1 MKYQWIFF
9 DLDGTLTD
17 PAVGIT
23 GGVMYALEQFGIH
36 ESSRE
41 KLYPFIGPVLTES
54 FRKYYG
60 FTKEQSLLAA
70 GYYREY
76 YGKAGKFENVVY
88 DGIADMLRELRAA
101 GKELFVATLKGEAF
115 AKEILEH
122 FGLAGYFTEI
132 AGQVMDGLETPKS
145 QIIME
150 ILKKRG
156 IDHQGRAVMVG
167 DREQDII
174 AAREAGI
181 LEIGVLYGY
190 GERAE
195 LESVH
200 AKRMAADVRELW
212 EELLH

>member
-60 FTKEQSLLAA
+60 FTQEQALLAA

>member
-54 FRKYYG
+54 FQKYYG
-60 FTKEQSLLAA
+60 FTKEQALLAA
-70 GYYREY
+70 AYYREY

-200 AKRMAADVRELW
+200 AKRMAADVRALW

>member
-60 FTKEQSLLAA
+60 FTQEQALLAA

-76 YGKAGKFENVVY
+76 YGKAGTFENVVY

>member
-36 ESSRE
+36 EPHRE

-60 FTKEQSLLAA
+60 FTQEQALLAA

>member
-1 MKYQWIFF
+1 
-9 DLDGTLTD
+9 
-17 PAVGIT
+17 
-23 GGVMYALEQFGIH
+23 
-36 ESSRE
+36 
-41 KLYPFIGPVLTES
+41 
-54 FRKYYG
+54 
-60 FTKEQSLLAA
+60 
-70 GYYREY
+70 
-76 YGKAGKFENVVY
+76 
-88 DGIADMLRELRAA
+88 MLRELRAA

>member
-1 MKYQWIFF
+1 
-9 DLDGTLTD
+9 
-17 PAVGIT
+17 
-23 GGVMYALEQFGIH
+23 
-36 ESSRE
+36 
-41 KLYPFIGPVLTES
+41 
-54 FRKYYG
+54 
-60 FTKEQSLLAA
+60 
-70 GYYREY
+70 
-76 YGKAGKFENVVY
+76 
-88 DGIADMLRELRAA
+88 
-101 GKELFVATLKGEAF
+101 
-115 AKEILEH
+115 
-122 FGLAGYFTEI
+122 
-132 AGQVMDGLETPKS
+132 
-145 QIIME
+145 ME

>member
-54 FRKYYG
+54 VRKYYG
-60 FTKEQSLLAA
+60 FTKEQALLAA